1 MENNNEKG
9 QMVKDSAKLALK
21 AATAPIK
28 TMIWGAVA
36 TILPYILVG
45 LFIFI
50 VIFCVYFGTLEQ
62 IDQIID
68 DSEDWGERLGHAV
81 SLYGFKTT
89 EEVEKTEEGKYF
101 FMLKLYQ
108 KVFKFDNYEISLINK
123 TLLYEGSSEERIYLS
138 EVPSDYDEENPND
151 YDTNRNGNTDIM
163 QDNDEGS
170 GSSTKIGS
178 FWEFIKTIIT
188 NFQRGFS
195 TSYAGASQYLKAN
208 KNMLINATALRK
220 CKNLTSNNREK
231 VEQCYKGYLIAE
243 YNIVTDYF
251 VDCKYGKVLFCDI
264 DKALETDVEPGFL
277 VLPNNIIGETAG
289 ITNEILDIRNDIT
302 EILTKFSLAG
312 GVIKRFND
320 FEETMRD
327 TLTLFIFGTLAGED
341 AIHFYYDGY
350 IVNNLKEEYKVYNNI
365 CYDNETC
372 NEAGDSKISLLEK
385 FERLVMAYNQDTIIQ
400 ERKNRRETADMIKDL
415 TETYFDLTYGL
426 DKIEEI
432 FTEIVASN
440 EKNASV
446 IIDADGNSISF
457 DDYVLMYALAKYGDQ
472 IKEIVESGENVEERL
487 RALMVLVR
495 TQVYDDTDF
504 NHSSAETTGN
514 FAIYEDGKAVY
525 DSFKADS
532 RLHKYLA
539 SLSEAIAG
547 SRGRTIKVNGQVVT
561 LTPDQINQVLDAVEN
576 GGTIEDAIGNVI
588 PDASLNVTFSP
599 LPEGSF
605 YVSSQYGEVRG
616 DDTHNAIDYAAP
628 AGTPIYSISDGVV
641 ADVAN
646 WCTEGDRN
654 CAGGFGNRVYVRY
667 TNGDGNNYYVIYA
680 HMSSTA
686 NISVGQTISAGTL
699 LGYVGNTGDSYGNHL
714 HLEIRTNG
722 TGTDAKTENPG
733 TFFNY

>member
-89 EEVEKTEEGKYF
+89 EEVEKTEEAKYF
-101 FMLKLYQ
+101 SMLKLYQ

-138 EVPSDYDEENPND
+138 EKNSGYIYLRQNGEE
-151 YDTNRNGNTDIM
+151 I
-163 QDNDEGS
+163 
-170 GSSTKIGS
+170 S
-178 FWEFIKTIIT
+178 FPRFIKDLLT
-188 NFQRGFS
+188 NFQRGFT
-195 TSYAGASQYLKAN
+195 TSYAGQSQYLKAN
-208 KNMLINATALRK
+208 KNMLVNAAALKK
-220 CKNLTSNNREK
+220 CKVKTGGEMK
-231 VEQCYKGYLIAE
+231 KEEQCYKGYLIAD
-243 YNIVTDYF
+243 YNMVTDYYI
-251 VDCKYGKVLFCDI
+251 DCYYGKALFCDM
-264 DKALETDVEPGFL
+264 DKAIESDVEPGFL
-277 VLPNNIIGETAG
+277 ILPNNIIGHTVG
-289 ITNEILDIRNDIT
+289 ITNEIADIRNDIIAAFSKFT
-302 EILTKFSLAG
+302 IAGAITQEVLKKEEIIRDALSLF
-312 GVIKRFND
+312 V
-320 FEETMRD
+320 
-327 TLTLFIFGTLAGED
+327 FGTLAGEND
-341 AIHFYYDGY
+341 IHFYYDGY
-350 IVNNLKEEYKVYNNI
+350 IVNNLKEEYKVFNNLE
-365 CYDNETC
+365 YDLDYDLSE
-372 NEAGDSKISLLEK
+372 LEEDK
-385 FERLVMAYNQDTIIQ
+385 KNGFLSWLFEKYDKDTIIQ

-457 DDYVLMYALAKYGDQ
+457 DDYVLMYALAKYGNQ

-487 RALMVLVR
+487 RALMILVR

-532 RLHKYLA
+532 RLYKYLA
-539 SLSEAIAG
+539 SLSTAIAG